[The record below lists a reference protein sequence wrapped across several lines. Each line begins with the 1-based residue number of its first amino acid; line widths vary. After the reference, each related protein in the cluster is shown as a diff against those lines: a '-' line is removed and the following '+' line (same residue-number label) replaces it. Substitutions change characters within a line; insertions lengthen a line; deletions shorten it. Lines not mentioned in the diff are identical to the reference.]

1 MMPAHEVHRRDIGE
15 LMAGVREIVGGAPLY
30 FTFDI
35 DGMDPSCAPGTGVPE
50 IGGLT
55 SWQMMQIIRGLV
67 GTNLVGADLLE
78 VSPPCDAND
87 ITSIVAAHMLFEI
100 AGVFAANKAG
110 R

>member
-1 MMPAHEVHRRDIGE
+1 
-15 LMAGVREIVGGAPLY
+15 
-30 FTFDI
+30 
-35 DGMDPSCAPGTGVPE
+35 
-50 IGGLT
+50 
-55 SWQMMQIIRGLV
+55 MMQIIRGLV